1 MTLVDT
7 ERAFAV
13 LDEFIRKKMDL
24 GSIPGLAVGVTDRER
39 LLGCRYHGFSN
50 IDAGTAPGPDT
61 LFEIGSISKSF
72 ASVVALQLVEEGLL
86 DLHRP
91 VDEYLPWLEAR
102 WKGDRFTMHHLMSH
116 TAGLPIGPE
125 ATPEAVSEVWAIR
138 EVELGCPPGQFF
150 HYSNVG
156 YKIVGLVIEEVTGQS
171 CAKAI
176 EDRILA
182 PLGMTRSRA
191 VIDHALRPF
200 LATPYGP
207 SPDDRHVRR
216 GTRMMPAPWL
226 DSESADGSI
235 CSTPEE
241 MAAYIRVLLNRG
253 AYPGGPMISSESV
266 TALTNPVIRA
276 GDSSHDGH
284 YAYGLGVERS
294 DGRTV
299 IAHTG
304 GMVGYISAMRLD
316 LGAGIGVIVLTNG
329 ATDVDDVASF
339 ALRAFCASSSD
350 AKDLLE
356 DLPYSLGPDEVDQ
369 YVGAYRSQLGS
380 LEVRTDGRDGLVL
393 VSRGMSGT
401 LQPRGKDSF
410 SSDLPEFD
418 MFLLKFRRG
427 EEGVSEVWCGGE
439 VYARDGRGE
448 EGRATVSDDLLA
460 CCGHYR
466 SSNPWL
472 TNFRVLARKGLLWL
486 AMPSGE
492 ERELV
497 TLGNHAFRIG
507 LDERSP
513 ERIVFGAFVKG
524 KAQRADVSG
533 QLYGRTRAP

>member
-1 MTLVDT
+1 MTVVDT

-13 LDEFIRKKMDL
+13 LDEFIRLKMDL

-39 LLGCRYHGFSN
+39 LLGCRYSGFSN
-50 IDAGTAPGPDT
+50 IDAGTVPGPET
-61 LFEIGSISKSF
+61 LFEIGSVSKSF

-125 ATPEAVSEVWAIR
+125 ATPEAISEVWAIR
-138 EVELGCPPGQFF
+138 DAELGCPPGQFF
-150 HYSNVG
+150 HYSNIG
-156 YKIVGLVIEEVTGQS
+156 YKTVGLVIEEVTGQS
-171 CAKAI
+171 CAEAI
-176 EDRILA
+176 EARVLS

-191 VIDHALRPF
+191 AIDHALRSS
-200 LATPYGP
+200 LATPYEQ
-207 SPDDRHVRR
+207 SPDDRPVRR
-216 GTRMMPAPWL
+216 GTRMMPAPWS

-235 CSTPEE
+235 SSTPEE
-241 MAAYIRVLLNRG
+241 MAAYIRMLLNRG
-253 AYPGGPMISSESV
+253 AYPGGRMISSESF
-266 TALTNPVIRA
+266 TALTSPVIRA
-276 GDSSHDGH
+276 GDSPQDEH
-284 YAYGLGVERS
+284 YAYGLGVELS

-316 LGAGIGVIVLTNG
+316 LDAGIGVIVLTNG

-339 ALRAFCASSSD
+339 ALRAFCASSSG
-350 AKDLLE
+350 AKDLPK
-356 DLPYSLGPDEVDQ
+356 DLPYSLGPDEAGQ
-369 YVGAYRSQLGS
+369 YAGAYRSQLGS
-380 LEVRTDGRDGLVL
+380 LEVMTDGRDGLVL
-393 VSRGMSGT
+393 ASRGMSGA
-401 LQPRGKDSF
+401 LQPRGKDAF
-410 SSDLPEFD
+410 SSNLPGFD
-418 MFLLKFRRG
+418 MFLLRFHRG
-427 EEGVSEVWCGGE
+427 EEGVSEVWCGSE
-439 VYARDGRGE
+439 VYTREGRAE
-448 EGRATVSDDLLA
+448 EGRAAVSEDLQA

-472 TNFRVLARKGLLWL
+472 TNFRVLARKGSLWL

-497 TLGNHAFRIG
+497 ALGDHAFRIG

-533 QLYGRTRAP
+533 QVYARTRAP